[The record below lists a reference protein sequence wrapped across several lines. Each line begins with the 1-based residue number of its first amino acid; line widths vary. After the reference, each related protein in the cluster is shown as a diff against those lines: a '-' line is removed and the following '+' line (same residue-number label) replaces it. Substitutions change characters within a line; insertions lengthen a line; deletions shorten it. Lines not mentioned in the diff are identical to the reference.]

1 MYYTAK
7 AKKKVEI
14 DGQRGFTAVTKKI
27 IIYAT
32 SEEIAIKFMHQIMPK
47 YKGFYSHKI
56 KKIKRG

>member
-1 MYYTAK
+1 MYYRAK

-14 DGQRGFTAVTKKI
+14 DGQRGFTVVTKKKT
-27 IIYAT
+27 IYAE
-32 SEEIAIKFMHQIMPK
+32 SKEIAINSMHQIMPK